1 VALRTPR
8 KAIHWRAADRR
19 LAALAAAGDEAA
31 FEAIFERH
39 HHGVLSLCKH
49 LLGSLEEGEDAV
61 QHTFAAAFRQL
72 VEREPPEHL
81 RAWLYATAR
90 NRCMD
95 VLRARHELPRELSC
109 TSTAGLSE
117 EVERR
122 SDLRELVDDVG
133 RLPEDQRVALVL
145 SEVEGLTHAEVAEI
159 LGCTREKVR
168 ALVYQARSSLAGWRE
183 ARALPCRNVR
193 EELAVAR
200 GAALRRGHLRR
211 HLRLCRGCAAFRED
225 MERQRRGLAVV
236 LPVTPTLALR
246 ERALGAAAEAAR
258 AGGGAAV
265 TGASAGAGGGLVG
278 SAAIKVGAGA
288 ALLLSGG
295 AAAFGGFPELGPLA
309 TAPAGAP
316 NSERAAASGPGP
328 ALVQQAVDPKRTSKQ
343 LWERTVAAVAAS
355 LDARRLDETLPALP
369 KTPEAELPSAG
380 PVPEELPEAL
390 TLPAPQAP
398 ALPAPQAPAAP
409 QPVPEVP
416 EAPAAP
422 QPVPEVPEAP
432 AAPQPELPS
441 PDGGALPEVPLE
453 VEPPAGVR

>member
-1 VALRTPR
+1 MLESSRFRASCSGDPNLRWPCERHGRRSTGAPRIAGSPRSRRPATRRPSRRSSSVITRVSCHSASTCSARWRRPRTRCSTRSPPPSGSSWSASRRSTSAPGYTPP
-8 KAIHWRAADRR
+8 RATAAWTSCGRATSCRASFRVRPRPGSRR
-19 LAALAAAGDEAA
+19 RSSAAA
-31 FEAIFERH
+31 
-39 HHGVLSLCKH
+39 
-49 LLGSLEEGEDAV
+49 
-61 QHTFAAAFRQL
+61 TFASSS
-72 VEREPPEHL
+72 
-81 RAWLYATAR
+81 T
-90 NRCMD
+90 
-95 VLRARHELPRELSC
+95 
-109 TSTAGLSE
+109 TSADC
-117 EVERR
+117 RR
-122 SDLRELVDDVG
+122 TS
-133 RLPEDQRVALVL
+133 A
-145 SEVEGLTHAEVAEI
+145 S
-159 LGCTREKVR
+159 
-168 ALVYQARSSLAGWRE
+168 RSSLAGWRE
-183 ARALPCRNVR
+183 ARALPCRDVR

-211 HLRLCRGCAAFRED
+211 HLRLCRGCTAFRED

-295 AAAFGGFPELGPLA
+295 AAAFGGFPALGPLA

-316 NSERAAASGPGP
+316 SSERAAASGPGP

-355 LDARRLDETLPALP
+355 LDARRVDETLPALP
-369 KTPEAELPSAG
+369 ETPEVELPSAE
-380 PVPEELPEAL
+380 PVPEEVPEAP

-398 ALPAPQAPAAP
+398 AVPAPQVPAAP

-432 AAPQPELPS
+432 AAPQPELP
-441 PDGGALPEVPLE
+441 PPGG
-453 VEPPAGVR
+453 G